1 MEYLFKGIITSFK
14 NYKIPFQLK
23 DGHLRLD
30 VSNIPSNEINRIDVN
45 GNEILGGIPR
55 FNQEYLGGKTDDGLI
70 IKLHVHSYYDGD
82 QCFGYSIDSLH
93 YIYGNVSSC
102 IVLERDSDIDK
113 VGFFSFDINK
123 ITGYSCSGQ
132 LTESD
137 LKSLGYNDYLADY
150 LENNNKY
157 YVCHDFLNKKPFVN
171 SPIITINSDKP
182 LSLIM
187 MEDIYWT
194 FRSALSFLYQR
205 KDVPI
210 LDSVLINDDS
220 VIGHLFI
227 QKSDVDQNVSLGVKC
242 LQVMGWGNKLSNL
255 FQAIVN
261 KKIYSRHLPYYEKD
275 KNTYNASRY
284 LMTVIGVE
292 STIDTCGIKVQH
304 SSKHQAAIEEVNE
317 ELTRL
322 RDGSNRT
329 KRKEYNKILFN
340 YNNDRFEEKINAAI
354 KENIDYISNF
364 YNINQLVSKSTLLGA
379 KIAKSR
385 NKFAHGN
392 LEEDLNEEHANQC
405 DFLDLF
411 ILYLQLLYIGFS
423 KKEASEI
430 VPLITHER

>member
-1 MEYLFKGIITSFK
+1 MESIFKGTITSYK

-30 VSNIPSNEINRIDVN
+30 VSNVPSNEINRIDIN
-45 GNEILGGIPR
+45 GNEIFGGIPR
-55 FNQEYLGGKTDDGLI
+55 FNQEYLEGKTDDGLI
-70 IKLHVHSYYDGD
+70 IKLHVHSYYDGE
-82 QCFGYSIDSLH
+82 QCFGYSIEQPH

-102 IVLERDSDIDK
+102 IVLERDSNIDK

-123 ITGYSCSGQ
+123 ITGHSYSGQ

-137 LKSLGYNDYLADY
+137 LKSFGYNDYLADY
-150 LENNNKY
+150 IENNNKY
-157 YVCHDFLNKKPFVN
+157 YVRHDFLYKKPFVN
-171 SPIITINSDKP
+171 TSIIAVDSDKP

-194 FRSALSFLYQR
+194 FRTTLSFLYQR

-210 LDSVLINDDS
+210 LDSVLISDDS
-220 VIGHLFI
+220 LIGHLFI
-227 QKSDVDQNVSLGVKC
+227 QKSDVNNSASLGVKC
-242 LQVMGWGNKLSNL
+242 LQVMGWGDKLSNL
-255 FQAIVN
+255 FQAIVD
-261 KKIYSRHLPYYEKD
+261 KKIYSRHLPYYEKER
-275 KNTYNASRY
+275 NTYNASRY
-284 LMTVIGVE
+284 LMTVIGLE

-304 SSKHQAAIEEVNE
+304 SSKHQAAINEVTE
-317 ELTRL
+317 ELTKL
-322 RDGSNRT
+322 RESSNRI
-329 KRKEYNKILFN
+329 KRKEYNKIIFN
-340 YNNDRFEEKINAAI
+340 YNNDRFEDKINAAI
-354 KENIDYISNF
+354 KENIDYITNF

-392 LEEDLNEEHANQC
+392 LEEDLNEEHVNQC
-405 DFLDLF
+405 GFLDLF

-430 VPLITHER
+430 VPLITRER